1 MFRQMMLGFVLH
13 NIYKYKIQLGLWSL
27 SNHNEMTQT
36 TSITLPTKNN
46 YFIDHNKN
54 KNTELFDGEDCRNV
68 THLLNKEPDINTIR
82 MNYIKL
88 ALLDKLE
95 DEAIPEHEKIRLVR
109 EYDEIYGEKSKYT
122 MDIWKDIVMT
132 VF

>member
-1 MFRQMMLGFVLH
+1 
-13 NIYKYKIQLGLWSL
+13 
-27 SNHNEMTQT
+27 
-36 TSITLPTKNN
+36 
-46 YFIDHNKN
+46 
-54 KNTELFDGEDCRNV
+54 
-68 THLLNKEPDINTIR
+68 

>member
-1 MFRQMMLGFVLH
+1 
-13 NIYKYKIQLGLWSL
+13 
-27 SNHNEMTQT
+27 MTQT

-46 YFIDHNKN
+46 NYFTDYNKN
-54 KNTELFDGEDCRNV
+54 KNTELFEGQDCRNV
-68 THLLNKEPDINTIR
+68 THRFNKEPDINTIK

-122 MDIWKDIVMT
+122 MDIWKDIAMT